1 MESLVTANI
10 KSRPTRTFISILAV
24 ALGVILMLIIGGIT
38 SGTLNDYLG
47 RTMGVGMD
55 FILQP
60 NGSSVFYAFS
70 NATLPIKLMGKIQE
84 VPGVVAVTP
93 VLAKIITSTTDF
105 GLVFG
110 IDLESYQLF
119 PGRLQIVEGKENL
132 QNDDMIV
139 DELYAKAR
147 KLSPGS
153 KITILNHE
161 FTVSGIC
168 RPGAVVRMFVSVKTL
183 QAMNGTPNDVS
194 TMFIKAAPNA
204 NVQNVFQELKQRYP
218 TLALVRASETN
229 LLLADTQLPGLREFR
244 FTIIFISMLLSFMVI
259 LLAMYTTIFER
270 TREIGIL
277 KSLGASRGFI
287 VAMILKESAMICGLG
302 VLFGIG
308 VSAVIRR
315 AIIAAFPTLQVAMSP
330 ADLVYGCLLG
340 LLGGTLGALYP
351 AYKAAKMDPVKALS
365 YE

>member
-1 MESLVTANI
+1 MESLITANI
-10 KSRPTRTFISILAV
+10 KARPTRTFISILAV

-47 RTMGVGMD
+47 RTMGVGAD

-60 NGSSVFYAFS
+60 SGSSVFYAFS
-70 NATLPIKLMGKIQE
+70 NATLPIKLMGKLQE
-84 VPGVVAVTP
+84 VPGVEVVTP
-93 VLAKIITSTTDF
+93 VLAKFSTTDF

-110 IDLESYQLF
+110 IDLESYKLF
-119 PGRLQIVEGKENL
+119 PGRLQIVEGKESL
-132 QNDDMIV
+132 QDDDVII

-147 KLSPGS
+147 KLNLGS
-153 KITILNHE
+153 RITILNHE

-168 RPGAVVRMFVSVKTL
+168 RPGAVVRVFVSVKTL
-183 QAMNGTPNDVS
+183 QVMNGSLNDV
-194 TMFIKAAPNA
+194 TIMFIKAAPKA
-204 NVQNVFQELKQRYP
+204 NIQNVFRDLKQRYP
-218 TLALVRASETN
+218 TLALVRASEPN
-229 LLLADTQLPGLREFR
+229 LLLSDTRLPGLREFR
-244 FTIIFISMLLSFMVI
+244 FTIILVSMLLSFMVI

-277 KSLGASRGFI
+277 KSLGASRSFI
-287 VAMILKESAMICGLG
+287 VAMILKESAMISCLG

-308 VSAVIRR
+308 ISAVIRK
-315 AIIAAFPTLQVAMSP
+315 AIITAFPTLQVAMTPS
-330 ADLVYGCLLG
+330 DLAYGCLIG